1 MPYGYVA
8 FAPVHVAPL
17 HCPLLANIYL
27 DPLDHPMAAKG
38 WEMTRY
44 ADDFI
49 IQCHTEAEALA
60 AN

>member
-1 MPYGYVA
+1 MVGK
-8 FAPVHVAPL
+8 
-17 HCPLLANIYL
+17 
-27 DPLDHPMAAKG
+27 D

-60 AN
+60 ALAQVEAWMAGLG